1 MKLREEI
8 DRIRGMMGIIS
19 EQVKIP
25 FKMSIPEDIM
35 GIKEVFKTNGFHLY
49 VVGGAVRDSVTGK
62 KPKDYDLVTD
72 ALPDYVENILQEA
85 GYRTLPTGKAFGV
98 INVFTDMGE
107 YEIATMREDVGSG
120 RRPESVRFVDI
131 ETDVKRRD
139 LTINALYYDID
150 RGEIIDMVGGY
161 DDIKN
166 NVVRTVGDPED
177 RFAEDRL
184 RILRAIRFAARMG
197 SDLDEKIKES
207 LRKDSSLTGVSYERI
222 RDEFIKGIKSAKSV
236 KYFLGLLREYG
247 LFEWIFTGL
256 KVGDDFIDE
265 NDPILVISVLLMG
278 NDVGKV
284 QKRLIDLK
292 YTVDE
297 SKDVSFLLKIRGLNI
312 DNVIQ
317 MKKAQGNIKLSN
329 EQILKFGKIVG
340 MDMVLLERFVKFRF
354 TVKGDDVMKERGIK
368 QGKELGDLINQMELK
383 NFLNGIARTN

>member
-1 MKLREEI
+1 MYIKLT
-8 DRIRGMMGIIS
+8 
-19 EQVKIP
+19 Q
-25 FKMSIPEDIM
+25 
-35 GIKEVFKTNGFHLY
+35 
-49 VVGGAVRDSVTGK
+49 
-62 KPKDYDLVTD
+62 
-72 ALPDYVENILQEA
+72 A

>member
-72 ALPDYVENILQEA
+72 ALPDYVENILKEA

>member
-1 MKLREEI
+1 ML
-8 DRIRGMMGIIS
+8 
-19 EQVKIP
+19 
-25 FKMSIPEDIM
+25 DIM
-35 GIKEVFKTNGFHLY
+35 YEI
-49 VVGGAVRDSVTGK
+49 
-62 KPKDYDLVTD
+62 PKDDNICTVTITK
-72 ALPDYVENILQEA
+72 DYV
-85 GYRTLPTGKAFGV
+85 
-98 INVFTDMGE
+98 
-107 YEIATMREDVGSG
+107 
-120 RRPESVRFVDI
+120 
-131 ETDVKRRD
+131 
-139 LTINALYYDID
+139 
-150 RGEIIDMVGGY
+150 
-161 DDIKN
+161 
-166 NVVRTVGDPED
+166 
-177 RFAEDRL
+177 
-184 RILRAIRFAARMG
+184 
-197 SDLDEKIKES
+197 EKIKES

-284 QKRLIDLK
+284 QKRLINLK

-354 TVKGDDVMKERGIK
+354 TDNTMTRYKWM
-368 QGKELGDLINQMELK
+368 LGGALSLALGLVVLTFFHSPK
-383 NFLNGIARTN
+383 VTPFVS